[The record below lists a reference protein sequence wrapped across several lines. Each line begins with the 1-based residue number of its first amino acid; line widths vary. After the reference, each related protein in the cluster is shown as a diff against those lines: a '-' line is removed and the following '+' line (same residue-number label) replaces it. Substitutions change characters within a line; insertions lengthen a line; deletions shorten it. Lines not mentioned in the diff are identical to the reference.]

1 MHPTVQRLLA
11 MAEHIH
17 VDGLP
22 AATLF
27 EEFVDLR
34 RLRGDEVLDVA
45 LKHLADCGGS
55 AECAE
60 VLDSM
65 CVWLLEQP
73 DAELAIAARHLLELL
88 AEQGIPRSMYNLG
101 IALRSEGL
109 HGAAYAQLL
118 RVVDD
123 ADCEVDVRAHA
134 LFALAEQLADG
145 LGCRR
150 DLPRAFSCFAE
161 AADLMHPEANFAA
174 GTFLHGKEPG
184 WTGCRDHNLAARYY
198 QKALALGVDKA
209 RTNLGCL
216 HAMRTI
222 DGANPNYGLTLLR
235 ESAAEGDEA
244 AHSALELIGGL
255 TPCDAAMSAGVH
267 HAAR

>member
-1 MHPTVQRLLA
+1 MHPTVQRLLT

-34 RLRGDEVLDVA
+34 RLSGNEVLEVA
-45 LKHLADCGGS
+45 LRHLSDCGGS

-88 AEQGIPRSMYNLG
+88 AEHGIPRSIYNLAV
-101 IALRSEGL
+101 ALRHEGQ

-123 ADCEVDVRAHA
+123 ADCEGDVRAHA

-145 LGCRR
+145 LACRR

-161 AADLMHPEANFAA
+161 AADLMHPEANFVA
-174 GTFLHGKEPG
+174 GIFLQGNEPG

-222 DGANPNYGLTLLR
+222 DGANPSYGLMLLR

-244 AHSALELIGGL
+244 AHRALEVIGGL
-255 TPCDAAMSAGVH
+255 TRCDAAIRAEVDH
-267 HAAR
+267 EAQ